1 MQWTFDITFHLSLHL
16 IMYNKCAERS
26 EFSAGVY
33 STFLMNIEYEL
44 YLQAELKHGKHGT
57 EILGIAAIWL
67 LSLKEL

>member
-1 MQWTFDITFHLSLHL
+1 
-16 IMYNKCAERS
+16 MYNKCAERS

-44 YLQAELKHGKHGT
+44 YLQTELKHGKHGT
-57 EILGIAAIWL
+57 EILGINDLDWL

>member
-1 MQWTFDITFHLSLHL
+1 
-16 IMYNKCAERS
+16 MYNKCAERS

-44 YLQAELKHGKHGT
+44 YLQTELKHGKHGT